1 MDSTVLPAT
10 FLAVSGAAVEHQ
22 AEVEALR
29 ARVAELEQELADRT
43 ERANAAVAAAE
54 DRLYWLDRW
63 RIDPDRVM
71 ATRAGQWAFLI
82 GRQASR
88 SRRVAIRIRRRLSR

>member
-10 FLAVSGAAVEHQ
+10 LLAVSGAAVEQQ

-29 ARVAELEQELADRT
+29 ARVAELERELAERT

-63 RIDPDRVM
+63 RIDPNRVM
-71 ATRAGQWAFLI
+71 ATRPGQWAFLVA
-82 GRQASR
+82 RHALR
-88 SRRVAIRIRRRLSR
+88 AARVPGRIRRRLSR

>member
-10 FLAVSGAAVEHQ
+10 LLAVSGAALEQQ

-29 ARVAELEQELADRT
+29 ARVAELEHELAERT

-63 RIDPDRVM
+63 RIDPNRVM
-71 ATRAGQWAFLI
+71 ATRPGQWAWLTAK
-82 GRQASR
+82 QAR
-88 SRRVAIRIRRRLSR
+88 RALRVADRIRRRLAR